1 MLRTACWTRALIA
14 AAALPFA
21 FALALAENASATVIQ
36 TTATSYAG
44 DPAEV
49 ALSIDDAAVPGSLVI
64 TLAVSGPGE
73 TIADLRGFFLHVVD
87 ESLIAGL
94 SVAGPDVSGS
104 RFLANAVSGVS
115 NGKYFN
121 SIKMPCP
128 CDLGVEFGTPGIGR
142 DDLQQV
148 TFTLSHTSV
157 PLDLSFVAS
166 QQFGVRLTSV
176 GTLANGR
183 EGSSKLKGTIP
194 VVPEPSTALFMGL
207 GLAALAGSRSP
218 RFQRS

>member
-1 MLRTACWTRALIA
+1 MLRSACWTRALIA
-14 AAALPFA
+14 VAAVLPSAFA
-21 FALALAENASATVIQ
+21 FIDAESASATVIQ
-36 TTATSYAG
+36 TTATSYVG

-49 ALSIDDAAVPGSLVI
+49 ALTLDDAAVPGSLVI

-94 SVAGPDVSGS
+94 SVAGPDVTGS

-128 CDLGVEFGTPGIGR
+128 CDLGVEFGTPGIGH

-166 QQFGVRLTSV
+166 QQFGVRLESV
-176 GTLANGR
+176 GTLADGR
-183 EGSSKLKGTIP
+183 AGSSKLKGTIP
-194 VVPEPSTALFMGL
+194 VVPEPSTALFLGL
-207 GLAALAGSRSP
+207 GFATLAASRP
-218 RFQRS
+218 RRA

>member
-1 MLRTACWTRALIA
+1 MLRRTCWTRALIGL

-21 FALALAENASATVIQ
+21 FAESASATVIQ
-36 TTATSYAG
+36 ATATSYTG

-64 TLAVSGPGE
+64 TLAVSGPSD
-73 TIADLRGFFLHVVD
+73 TIGDLRGFFLHVVD

-94 SVAGPDVSGS
+94 SVAGPDVTGS

-142 DDLQQV
+142 DDLRQV
-148 TFTLSHTSV
+148 TFTLSHTAVS
-157 PLDLSFVAS
+157 LDLSFVER

-176 GTLANGR
+176 GTLADGR

-194 VVPEPSTALFMGL
+194 VVPEPSTALFLGL
-207 GLAALAGSRSP
+207 GFATLAANRRRSRS
-218 RFQRS
+218 R